1 MVVTPA
7 TPASTRGGLKS
18 SLAAR
23 AWCDTGCH
31 FPGAFG
37 RIRMHAKGTFV
48 EVDVIKP
55 ETSCVIDVDD
65 VG

>member
-1 MVVTPA
+1 MVTLA

-23 AWCDTGCH
+23 AWWDTGCH

-48 EVDVIKP
+48 EVDVFKP